1 MSNGREVV
9 VQNEMSVYNLN
20 DILSPHLAM
29 NDISNAVALRADVHK
44 TFDDKKVVFVP
55 KSGRW
60 VTHFLKQTHNM
71 GGQYHNVQGRRT
83 SMRISHYFSVDSKS
97 FGSHRK

>member
-44 TFDDKKVVFVP
+44 SFDDKKVVFCSEIRP
-55 KSGRW
+55 
-60 VTHFLKQTHNM
+60 M
-71 GGQYHNVQGRRT
+71 GHALLET
-83 SMRISHYFSVDSKS
+83 DA
-97 FGSHRK
+97 